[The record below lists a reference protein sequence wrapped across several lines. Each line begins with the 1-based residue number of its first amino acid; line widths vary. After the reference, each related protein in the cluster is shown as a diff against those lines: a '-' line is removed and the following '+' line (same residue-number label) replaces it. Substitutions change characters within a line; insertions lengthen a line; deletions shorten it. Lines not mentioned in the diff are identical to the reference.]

1 MKTILLIFSCLLLL
15 CCTTEK
21 RKVTTVHSPNDT
33 VDVYAKDVTGQKIY
47 NVISEKVVMDN
58 GAPLFGKIRTE
69 VPKQLNDKEFE
80 LAKTIVRKYIHRHQA
95 DYLPFDSYFQQY
107 LGYKK
112 EGVLMAEICDFRT
125 AKDIGIDRPEKNEIL
140 HNIPPTPEQEVFI
153 GKLMEFAKS
162 GDATILGRAP
172 LSESEERAKMLIATD
187 YARKRFK
194 NIVSF
199 R

>member
-1 MKTILLIFSCLLLL
+1 MKAILLIFSCLLLF

-58 GAPLFGKIRTE
+58 GDPLFGKIRTE
-69 VPKQLNDKEFE
+69 VPKQLNDKEFK
-80 LAKTIVRKYIHRHQA
+80 LAKTIVRKYINKHQD

-112 EGVLMAEICDFRT
+112 GGVLMTDVALFSDYRIVYQKGVT
-125 AKDIGIDRPEKNEIL
+125 GITCEDYRVKFKYLKEL
-140 HNIPPTPEQEVFI
+140 
-153 GKLMEFAKS
+153 GK
-162 GDATILGRAP
+162 
-172 LSESEERAKMLIATD
+172 ERKMLTINLD
-187 YARKRFK
+187 KGV
-194 NIVSF
+194 IVNE
-199 R
+199 